1 MRRVSIIA
9 LFLVC
14 THCSLANIYYVSI
27 SGSDNGDGSQ
37 GNPWRTL
44 RAAVSKVPASQGHTI
59 RLSGGIF
66 VESGSFNVPPGV
78 SIEGAGIDQT
88 IIKAASSFYFNPGD
102 PGFALD
108 KFLMTLNSAGF
119 SEGNQTIKNFTIDG
133 DGKRLHGGI
142 YVKNRNRIAIEN
154 VKVKETNFCGIWIW
168 DVKNSTLRQINL
180 VNCSWGSTGWA
191 SGALQLAHLESV
203 EISGL
208 NIDENTGYGIKA
220 LSSGGNKIT
229 RMKLHDSRISVN
241 PVGKWNN
248 GSAPNIAFEL
258 WEVYLT
264 DCEIYNTYMDN
275 HLSLVNVQ
283 TPPTGGR
290 SIRVHHNTFDLLERA
305 GGHGYAIELSINDA
319 EIDNNWIK
327 GGSYGIAHWSPA
339 YCANWSIHHNTFHS
353 LSSGYPGDIVRAQVS
368 GLHNVKF
375 YNNTVE
381 LMGSATINVIGLH
394 AGSSSNIDLKNN
406 LIINSNTSYAWFPN
420 QLVFLEK
427 GASVSGLNVGNNL
440 LDKLPLGSVAG
451 TYTNNLQLNCKITQS
466 GARPNPYYLPIGG
479 SPLVDA
485 GVNVGLPYQGSA
497 PDIGAYEF
505 KSAQAPTNQ
514 LPAISITA
522 PANNSK
528 FSQGEGIMISAD
540 ASDKDGTVSKVEF
553 YNGTAKLGEDTSSPY
568 SLEWK
573 NVEAG
578 SYTITAKA
586 IDNVGGAST
595 SSEVKVEVIESI
607 NTLPLVSITS
617 PANNTSFSKGETL
630 LITAD
635 ASDKDGTVTKVEF
648 YNGNVKLGEDVT
660 SPYGF
665 EWKNVSEGNHTLTA
679 KGFDNSG
686 GSSTSSAVKIEV
698 TPKANGLPTV
708 AITSPAQNAKFAAAS
723 SIIINATATDPDG
736 NIAKVEFYNG
746 TEKLGE
752 DSSVPYS
759 FTWSNVSA
767 GSYSLTAKAID
778 NLGGSVTST
787 AVTIVVNSTNAM
799 PVVSLSAPMEG
810 AIFNEGFPIEMS
822 ANATD
827 ADGTIAGVEFFSDD
841 VKIGEDVTSPYSLTW
856 KGATNGKHLI
866 VVKATDD
873 KGGVTT
879 SKPVTITV
887 NSDDVAEDPIAT
899 ITITSPQDNAIFSA
913 GQPILI
919 ITQVDDSGKG
929 KVEFYNGTVKIG
941 EDAEAPYTFEWNDAP
956 NGNLQLKAKLVDGQ
970 AVSSDEVS
978 ITVIS
983 SPTANAG
990 EDITL
995 SYPTN
1000 SVQLS
1005 GVGMSGDGSEV
1016 TYSWEK
1022 ISGPDDVSFTDTNSE
1037 SPVLNNL
1044 AEGTYIIELTV
1055 TDQHGGKGR
1064 DQVEIHVSGSDIQT
1078 TAIPRYFT
1086 PNDDGINDIWEW
1098 PDVEKFANSPLT
1110 IFNRA
1115 GQKIYEAESYNNSW
1129 DGTMSGKPLQADAY
1143 YYVIRSRGGGD
1154 IKGAVRI
1161 VR

>member
-1 MRRVSIIA
+1 MRRVSILA
-9 LFLVC
+9 LFMVC
-14 THCSLANIYYVSI
+14 THCGLANIYYVSI
-27 SGSDNGDGSQ
+27 SGNDSGDGSQ

-44 RAAVSKVPASQGHTI
+44 RAAVSKVPAAQGHTI
-59 RLSGGIF
+59 RLSAGTF
-66 VESGSFNVPPGV
+66 VESGSFNVPPGIN
-78 SIEGAGIDQT
+78 IEGAGIDQT
-88 IIKAASSFYFNPGD
+88 IIKAAGSFHFNPGD

-119 SEGNQTIKNFTIDG
+119 SEGNQTLKDFTIDG
-133 DGKRLHGGI
+133 EGKRLHGGI
-142 YVKNRNRIAIEN
+142 YVKNRNRISIEN

-168 DVKNSTLRQINL
+168 DVKNSTLRQITL
-180 VNCSWGSTGWA
+180 INCSWGSAGWA

-264 DCEIYNTYMDN
+264 DCEIYNTYLDN

-290 SIRVHHNTFDLLERA
+290 SIRVHHNVFDLLERA

-339 YCANWSIHHNTFHS
+339 YCSNWSIHHNTFHS

-381 LMGSATINVIGLH
+381 LMGTATINVVGLH

-406 LIINSNTSYAWFPN
+406 LVINSNTSYAWFPN

-427 GASVSGLNVGNNL
+427 NASVSGLSVGNNL
-440 LDKLPLGSVAG
+440 LDKMPLGSVAG

-466 GARPNPYYLPIGG
+466 GARPDPYYLPLGG

-485 GVNVGLPYQGSA
+485 GVNVGFPFQGSA
-497 PDIGAYEF
+497 PDIGAHEF
-505 KSAQAPTNQ
+505 KSAQTPANQ
-514 LPAISITA
+514 LPSITITTPTNDA
-522 PANNSK
+522 RFSK
-528 FSQGEGIMISAD
+528 GESITISAD

-553 YNGTAKLGEDTSSPY
+553 YNGTSKLGEDTSTPFSF
-568 SLEWK
+568 EWK
-573 NVEAG
+573 NILEG
-578 SYTITAKA
+578 SYTVTAKA
-586 IDNVGGAST
+586 IDNAGGITT
-595 SSEVKVEVIESI
+595 SSPVKVEVVGTP
-607 NTLPLVSITS
+607 NALPAVS
-617 PANNTSFSKGETL
+617 L
-630 LITAD
+630 
-635 ASDKDGTVTKVEF
+635 
-648 YNGNVKLGEDVT
+648 
-660 SPYGF
+660 
-665 EWKNVSEGNHTLTA
+665 
-679 KGFDNSG
+679 
-686 GSSTSSAVKIEV
+686 
-698 TPKANGLPTV
+698 
-708 AITSPAQNAKFAAAS
+708 TSPAQDAKFAAS
-723 SIIINATATDPDG
+723 SSVSINANASDADG
-736 NIAKVEFYNG
+736 NVAKVEFFKG

-752 DSSVPYS
+752 DSSQPFS
-759 FTWSNVSA
+759 FTWNNVPA
-767 GSYSLTAKAID
+767 GSHSLTAKATD
-778 NLGGSVTST
+778 NLGGTATST
-787 AVTIVVNSTNAM
+787 AVTIIVSSSNAL
-799 PVVSLSAPMEG
+799 PVVSLTSPTDG
-810 AIFNEGFPIEMS
+810 AKFNEGLPIEMA

-827 ADGTIAGVEFFSDD
+827 SDGKIVKVEFFSDNI
-841 VKIGEDVTSPYSLTW
+841 KIGEDMSTPYTLTW
-856 KGATNGKHLI
+856 KGAAKGEHQV
-866 VVKATDD
+866 VVKAIDD
-873 KGGVTT
+873 KDEITS
-879 SKPVTITV
+879 SKPITITV
-887 NSDDVAEDPIAT
+887 QPISMVPNAPAA
-899 ITITSPQDNAIFSA
+899 INITSPQENAIFSV
-913 GQPILI
+913 GQPIVI
-919 ITQVDDSGKG
+919 ITDVDGSGKG
-929 KVEFYNGTVKIG
+929 KVEFFNGTVKIG
-941 EDAEAPYTFEWNDAP
+941 EDATAPFTFEWNGAP
-956 NGNLQLKAKLVDGQ
+956 NGNLLLKVKLVDGDVP
-970 AVSSDEVS
+970 VSADEVS
-978 ITVIS
+978 ITVIE

-990 EDITL
+990 QDITL
-995 SYPTN
+995 SYPSN

-1005 GVGMSGDGSEV
+1005 GAGMSADGSEV
-1016 TYSWEK
+1016 TYAWEK
-1022 ISGPDDVSFTDTNSE
+1022 LSGPEDVSFSDNNSD
-1037 SPVLNNL
+1037 SPMLNNL
-1044 AEGTYIIELTV
+1044 AQGTYIIELTV
-1055 TDQHGGKGR
+1055 TDQHGGAGR
-1064 DQVEIHVSGSDIQT
+1064 DQIKIHVSGSDVQT

-1098 PDVEKFANSPLT
+1098 PDIEKYANSPLT

-1129 DGTMSGKPLQADAY
+1129 DGTVSGKPLQADAY
-1143 YYVIRSRGGGD
+1143 YYVIQSKGGGD

>member
-528 FSQGEGIMISAD
+528 FSQDEGIMISAD

-752 DSSVPYS
+752 DSSGPYS

-827 ADGTIAGVEFFSDD
+827 ADGTIAGVQFFSDD

-956 NGNLQLKAKLVDGQ
+956 NGNLQLKVKLVDGQ

>member
-528 FSQGEGIMISAD
+528 FSQDEGIMISAD

-752 DSSVPYS
+752 DSSGPYS

-827 ADGTIAGVEFFSDD
+827 ADGTIAGVQFFSDD

-887 NSDDVAEDPIAT
+887 NSDDVAEDPVAT

-941 EDAEAPYTFEWNDAP
+941 EDAEAPFTFEWNDAP
-956 NGNLQLKAKLVDGQ
+956 NGNLQLKVKLVDGQ

>member
-1 MRRVSIIA
+1 
-9 LFLVC
+9 
-14 THCSLANIYYVSI
+14 
-27 SGSDNGDGSQ
+27 
-37 GNPWRTL
+37 
-44 RAAVSKVPASQGHTI
+44 
-59 RLSGGIF
+59 
-66 VESGSFNVPPGV
+66 
-78 SIEGAGIDQT
+78 
-88 IIKAASSFYFNPGD
+88 
-102 PGFALD
+102 
-108 KFLMTLNSAGF
+108 
-119 SEGNQTIKNFTIDG
+119 
-133 DGKRLHGGI
+133 
-142 YVKNRNRIAIEN
+142 
-154 VKVKETNFCGIWIW
+154 
-168 DVKNSTLRQINL
+168 
-180 VNCSWGSTGWA
+180 
-191 SGALQLAHLESV
+191 
-203 EISGL
+203 
-208 NIDENTGYGIKA
+208 
-220 LSSGGNKIT
+220 
-229 RMKLHDSRISVN
+229 
-241 PVGKWNN
+241 
-248 GSAPNIAFEL
+248 
-258 WEVYLT
+258 
-264 DCEIYNTYMDN
+264 
-275 HLSLVNVQ
+275 
-283 TPPTGGR
+283 
-290 SIRVHHNTFDLLERA
+290 
-305 GGHGYAIELSINDA
+305 
-319 EIDNNWIK
+319 
-327 GGSYGIAHWSPA
+327 
-339 YCANWSIHHNTFHS
+339 
-353 LSSGYPGDIVRAQVS
+353 
-368 GLHNVKF
+368 
-375 YNNTVE
+375 
-381 LMGSATINVIGLH
+381 MGSATINVIGLH

-528 FSQGEGIMISAD
+528 FSQDEGIMISAD

-752 DSSVPYS
+752 DSSGPYS

-856 KGATNGKHLI
+856 KGATNGKQLI

-887 NSDDVAEDPIAT
+887 NSDDVAEDPVAT
-899 ITITSPQDNAIFSA
+899 ITITSPQDKAIFSA
-913 GQPILI
+913 GQSILI
-919 ITQVDDSGKG
+919 ITQVDYSGKR

-941 EDAEAPYTFEWNDAP
+941 EDAEAPFTFEWNDAP
-956 NGNLQLKAKLVDGQ
+956 NGNLQLKVKLVDGQ

>member
-752 DSSVPYS
+752 DSSGPYS

-827 ADGTIAGVEFFSDD
+827 ADGTIAGVQFFSDD

-887 NSDDVAEDPIAT
+887 NSDDVAEDPVAT

-941 EDAEAPYTFEWNDAP
+941 EDAEAPFTFEWNDAP
-956 NGNLQLKAKLVDGQ
+956 NGNLQLKVKLVDGQ